1 MVNAASLVISFG
13 GSAALG
19 LVYWGLAAHQHQQ
32 SEVGKSAA
40 MIAAMI
46 LIAAIAQLGY
56 GALFQRQLPVAGRR
70 SGRLIL
76 RAYAVSTFV
85 GVALATLYVASGLA
99 RHFLPRGDD
108 WGAVFVVSTGL
119 WTIFALQDNALVAL
133 RASKWVPVE
142 NILYSLAKLALLPL
156 SLWGTN
162 ATGLFITWM
171 APIPLALIG
180 VNWFLFRVHLPRRLL
195 EDLPTEDLDQGRS
208 LWSMTAAQAIT
219 TLLSNVS
226 GSIVTLI
233 VLAHL
238 GGSANSIYYVSFQIV
253 LGPMMFLWSVSRS
266 LLVEALH
273 EPERLARHTRR
284 GLVTTLVILLGTWL
298 IAVPLAP
305 WVMLIFG
312 HSYVASGTTLLR
324 LQLLALP
331 GTAVTAFYTAYAWID
346 KKLWSLS
353 ARALLSLVINIT
365 TLELL
370 IDHFRLAA
378 VGLAALATAAVE
390 VVLFLPLT
398 WRRVRLA
405 LHPSAP
411 SASPAGESVNERF

>member
-1 MVNAASLVISFG
+1 MANAVSLVVSFG

-19 LVYWGLAAHQHQQ
+19 LAYWGLAAHQHRQV
-32 SEVGKSAA
+32 EVGKSAA

-56 GALFQRQLPVAGRR
+56 GALFQRQLPVAGAK
-70 SGRLIL
+70 SARLIL
-76 RAYAVSTFV
+76 RAYAVSTAV
-85 GVALATLYVASGLA
+85 GVLLATAYLRLGLA
-99 RHFLPRGDD
+99 RHFLPPGDD
-108 WGAVFVVSTGL
+108 WGAVFVISTGL

-142 NILYSLAKLALLPL
+142 NILYSLAKLLLLPL
-156 SLWGTN
+156 SLWGVN
-162 ATGLFITWM
+162 ATGLFLTWM

-180 VNWFLFRVHLPRRLL
+180 VNWFLFRVHLPRRAL
-195 EDLPTEDLDQGRS
+195 EDHPVEELETGRA
-208 LWSMTAAQAIT
+208 LWSMTAAQGAT

-226 GSIVTLI
+226 PSIVTLI

-238 GGSANSIYYVSFQIV
+238 GGAANSIYYVSFQIV

-273 EPERLARHTRR
+273 EPDRMVRHTRR
-284 GLVTTLVILLGTWL
+284 GLVTTLVILFGTWL
-298 IAVPLAP
+298 VAVPLAP

-312 HSYVASGTTLLR
+312 HSYVDSGTTLLR

-346 KKLWSLS
+346 KKLWSLT
-353 ARALLSLVINIT
+353 ARALISLVVNIT
-365 TLELL
+365 LLELL
-370 IDHFRLAA
+370 INHFRLAA
-378 VGLAALATAAVE
+378 VGLAALATAVVE

-398 WRRVRLA
+398 WRRVRRELR
-405 LHPSAP
+405 
-411 SASPAGESVNERF
+411 PA